1 MNHLYNSTQKR
12 NKNEKIVSTLR
23 SHKSIFAAITMPS
36 VLYTLRNNMNNLIT
50 LYKVKFLG
58 TLREVLLRILKS
70 TIDSITKAVIK
81 LLWLIP

>member
-1 MNHLYNSTQKR
+1 
-12 NKNEKIVSTLR
+12 
-23 SHKSIFAAITMPS
+23 MPS